1 MAPKPYHPCSVPGFV
16 HTTAACGFGRACI
29 LLLRACG
36 DGADEQGRHPIMQ
49 ALASL
54 LLSHGLM
61 QLTRLDGEGGGGGP
75 APPLDIAAAALEA
88 QLAVMTMLLRSGEER
103 AQGGML
109 AVWLAAALAA
119 LRQLQAAAA
128 AAPVAIKRAS
138 NGIGM
143 HAACL
148 RSAACNGCSSG
159 AESGTPHA
167 LQSSWRART
176 CAICPP
182 CAAWFTATHPG
193 SCTRRCWIRP

>member
-16 HTTAACGFGRACI
+16 HTTAACRFGRACI

-36 DGADEQGRHPIMQ
+36 DGADEQGRHPIVQ

-54 LLSHGLM
+54 LLSHGLT

-75 APPLDIAAAALEA
+75 APPLDVAAAALEA
-88 QLAVMTMLLRSGEER
+88 QLAVMTVPRSDEGR
-103 AQGGML
+103 DQGDVL
-109 AVWLAAALAA
+109 AAWLAAALAA

-128 AAPVAIKRAS
+128 AAPAAIRGAS
-138 NGIGM
+138 NGIGVR
-143 HAACL
+143 AACL

-159 AESGTPHA
+159 AESGTPRA

-182 CAAWFTATHPG
+182 CAARFTATRPG